1 MMVLFKSRIENMKNI
16 KFKTIQFVL
25 LLVVIFAGCKK
36 EDELDRNY
44 EPAKIVGVKINNEL
58 FTPTYN
64 SNTASI
70 TVPAG
75 RDLSKVK
82 LQVLV
87 ANGDVVDFENNQIRD
102 VRKPLNLSLKGSNG
116 ADVTTVLKIQSPPL
130 LSTFIIEGLT
140 IPKTD
145 VHFSSTSLIVQVPKN
160 TNLTNLKVTM
170 DFVNGTLV
178 DFTNGQAADYTAQK
192 TFKVR
197 GVDGETI
204 YNYDFIITTEQVG
217 PASVRAMTVN
227 GIATD
232 SVVFVAPSTIIP
244 YVKGITDFSN
254 ANVTISAG
262 FGNRIDP
269 SFTGT
274 GLNLL
279 TATEKVKI
287 TGSDGIE
294 KQFTIGVPQL
304 SLKPALSKDYAS
316 FGFGANDLTGVAF
329 SGSNIIVPNNTTVA
343 ALSPLYYDLAGVQKG
358 ALNRTG
364 TVVGNSIRK
373 VATDSKGVILSVSL
387 GLVTSDQFIYKW
399 DNVTSA
405 PVPYISY
412 NSASLGLGTTA
423 FRAAGINV
431 TGSLDGDAIITV
443 PRAQST
449 DVFVWTV
456 TGGVLNTT
464 PTKYSFPYAAT
475 GFYFSIEPMPIGTP
489 GFIGSATGTNFNG
502 IISLSNTMSELGKT
516 SGLSASDCKVYKF
529 NNRIYL
535 GFVVYASGKG
545 AYFRLA
551 DITDNKTTS
560 VQNPIMNVLMPST
573 AANANVTMDVDIAK
587 VNGKLHAVFACTNI
601 GMQVYQL
608 EQ

>member
-1 MMVLFKSRIENMKNI
+1 MKNI
-16 KFKTIQFVL
+16 KFKAIQFVL
-25 LLVVIFAGCKK
+25 LLMVIFAGCKK
-36 EDELDRNY
+36 KDELNRSY
-44 EPAKIVGVKINNEL
+44 EAAKIVGVKVNNEL
-58 FTPTYN
+58 FTPTYSN
-64 SNTASI
+64 NTASVV
-70 TVPAG
+70 VPAG

-82 LQVLV
+82 IQVLV
-87 ANGDVVDFENNQIRD
+87 ANGDILDFENNQIMD
-102 VRKPLNLSLKGSNG
+102 VRKPLNLNLKGSNG
-116 ADVTTVLKIQSPPL
+116 ENVNAILKIQSPPL
-130 LSTFIIEGLT
+130 LSTFIVEGLT
-140 IPKTD
+140 VPKAD
-145 VHFSSTSLIVQVPKN
+145 VHFSSTSLIVQVPKT
-160 TNLTNLKVTM
+160 TNLNGLKVTM

-178 DFTNGQAADYTAQK
+178 DFINGQAADYTTPK

-197 GVDGETI
+197 GADGETI
-204 YNYDFIITTEQVG
+204 YTYDFIITTEQVG
-217 PASVRAMTVN
+217 PASVRSMTIN

-244 YVKGITDFSN
+244 YVKGITNFSA
-254 ANVTISAG
+254 ANVTIAAG

-269 SFTGT
+269 AFTGAN
-274 GLNLL
+274 LNLL

-304 SLKPALSKDYAS
+304 SLKPVFEKSYAS

-329 SGSNIIVPNNTTVA
+329 SGSNIVVPNSTTVG
-343 ALSPLYYDLAGVQKG
+343 ALSPLYYDLAGVQQG

-364 TVVGNSIRK
+364 TIVGNSIRK

-387 GLVTSDQFIYKW
+387 GLVTGDQYIYKW

-405 PVPYISY
+405 PVPYITY

-431 TGSLDGDAIITV
+431 SGSLDGDAIITV
-443 PRAQST
+443 ARAQNT
-449 DVFVWTV
+449 DIFVWRV
-456 TGGVLNTT
+456 TGGVLNPT

-475 GFYFSIEPMPIGTP
+475 GFYYSIEPMPIGTP
-489 GFIGSATGTNFNG
+489 GFIGAAPGTNFNG
-502 IISLSNTMSELGKT
+502 IISLGATMDELGKT
-516 SGLSASDCKVYKF
+516 SGLSTSDCKVYKLD
-529 NNRIYL
+529 NRIYL
-535 GFVVYASGKG
+535 GFVVYATGKG

-560 VQNPIMNVLMPST
+560 VQNPIMNVLVPAPT
-573 AANANVTMDVDIAK
+573 AANGNVTMDVDIAK

-601 GMQVYQL
+601 GMQLYKL